1 MTEIIATVGM
11 VMNDRVT
18 GTKYRIIYISNE
30 KVVVCKME
38 DTKLIL
44 LEYDQELI
52 IQFLAQDGVELYQDE
67 SKVFDISS
75 FTDSVRS
82 KYEENR
88 KIMYEIEKEYGPDY
102 MELMGRKKKKVLYE
116 IMEKYHIS
124 KSKIWRIIRNY
135 LQSGMREYSLLDQK
149 VFVLQ
154 NKKEKRYSKKPGKQS
169 KYLESAGIIVTEDIK
184 EIFDWGIKEYKS
196 GRWKSFQSVYVH
208 MMRVYFSSTDVIDG
222 EQTIRLKPESERPT
236 FYQFYYYA
244 HKRLTRKEI
253 NRIKTSAEQQR
264 NDHRLLLSDS
274 LDGVKGPGDLVEIDA
289 CEVDISLV
297 SEVNPEKTV
306 GRPVVYFMID
316 VYTRII
322 LAVSVSFDNNS
333 ALGITNLFLN
343 LSDNKHEYCARYG
356 ITYTGDDIWP
366 SNIIPRRVRVDR
378 GAEFKGKEFDRLCIE
393 LGIEKQIVPGA
404 MGSLKGG
411 VEQSFHRL
419 QSEQREHI
427 ENHGLIEKRY
437 DSHHHKEAS
446 LNIRQYTAMVI
457 NYVLNHNQTYNEYYR
472 TTKDMQQKQI
482 KPIPALLWK
491 YGVERYGHPRPISD
505 IEQYRYRL
513 LSPVKAKI
521 SRRGIEYK
529 KLWYFPSDD
538 DELLRKM
545 FELGNKREV
554 FIVRIDKRYV
564 GAVYY
569 EKAGK
574 LAKVPL
580 NTRMV
585 GNQEF
590 ENYTLKEWEDYLKSR
605 REMDAR
611 GRVYNHNVKAYAQGV
626 NESIVAASIAKRQM
640 AVSDEKSIRE
650 EREKEKQRVSRQGK
664 IEIAKNL
671 EVQNQQLQIAEDD
684 RGKKNKRY
692 DDMNADDAMER
703 FWEMEELKDDEE
715 EF

>member
-1 MTEIIATVGM
+1 M
-11 VMNDRVT
+11 
-18 GTKYRIIYISNE
+18 
-30 KVVVCKME
+30 
-38 DTKLIL
+38 
-44 LEYDQELI
+44 
-52 IQFLAQDGVELYQDE
+52 
-67 SKVFDISS
+67 
-75 FTDSVRS
+75 
-82 KYEENR
+82 
-88 KIMYEIEKEYGPDY
+88 
-102 MELMGRKKKKVLYE
+102 
-116 IMEKYHIS
+116 
-124 KSKIWRIIRNY
+124 
-135 LQSGMREYSLLDQK
+135 
-149 VFVLQ
+149 
-154 NKKEKRYSKKPGKQS
+154 
-169 KYLESAGIIVTEDIK
+169 
-184 EIFDWGIKEYKS
+184 
-196 GRWKSFQSVYVH
+196 
-208 MMRVYFSSTDVIDG
+208 
-222 EQTIRLKPESERPT
+222 
-236 FYQFYYYA
+236 
-244 HKRLTRKEI
+244 
-253 NRIKTSAEQQR
+253 
-264 NDHRLLLSDS
+264 LLSDS

-404 MGSLKGG
+404 MGSLKGV

-491 YGVERYGHPRPISD
+491 YGVARYGHPRPISD

-611 GRVYNHNVKAYAQGV
+611 GRV
-626 NESIVAASIAKRQM
+626 
-640 AVSDEKSIRE
+640 
-650 EREKEKQRVSRQGK
+650 
-664 IEIAKNL
+664 
-671 EVQNQQLQIAEDD
+671 
-684 RGKKNKRY
+684 
-692 DDMNADDAMER
+692 
-703 FWEMEELKDDEE
+703 
-715 EF
+715 

>member
-1 MTEIIATVGM
+1 
-11 VMNDRVT
+11 
-18 GTKYRIIYISNE
+18 
-30 KVVVCKME
+30 
-38 DTKLIL
+38 
-44 LEYDQELI
+44 
-52 IQFLAQDGVELYQDE
+52 
-67 SKVFDISS
+67 
-75 FTDSVRS
+75 
-82 KYEENR
+82 
-88 KIMYEIEKEYGPDY
+88 
-102 MELMGRKKKKVLYE
+102 
-116 IMEKYHIS
+116 
-124 KSKIWRIIRNY
+124 
-135 LQSGMREYSLLDQK
+135 
-149 VFVLQ
+149 
-154 NKKEKRYSKKPGKQS
+154 
-169 KYLESAGIIVTEDIK
+169 
-184 EIFDWGIKEYKS
+184 
-196 GRWKSFQSVYVH
+196 
-208 MMRVYFSSTDVIDG
+208 
-222 EQTIRLKPESERPT
+222 
-236 FYQFYYYA
+236 
-244 HKRLTRKEI
+244 
-253 NRIKTSAEQQR
+253 
-264 NDHRLLLSDS
+264 
-274 LDGVKGPGDLVEIDA
+274 
-289 CEVDISLV
+289 
-297 SEVNPEKTV
+297 
-306 GRPVVYFMID
+306 
-316 VYTRII
+316 
-322 LAVSVSFDNNS
+322 
-333 ALGITNLFLN
+333 
-343 LSDNKHEYCARYG
+343 
-356 ITYTGDDIWP
+356 
-366 SNIIPRRVRVDR
+366 
-378 GAEFKGKEFDRLCIE
+378 
-393 LGIEKQIVPGA
+393 
-404 MGSLKGG
+404 
-411 VEQSFHRL
+411 
-419 QSEQREHI
+419 
-427 ENHGLIEKRY
+427 
-437 DSHHHKEAS
+437 
-446 LNIRQYTAMVI
+446 
-457 NYVLNHNQTYNEYYR
+457 
-472 TTKDMQQKQI
+472 MQQKQI

-650 EREKEKQRVSRQGK
+650 ARETEKQRVSRQGK